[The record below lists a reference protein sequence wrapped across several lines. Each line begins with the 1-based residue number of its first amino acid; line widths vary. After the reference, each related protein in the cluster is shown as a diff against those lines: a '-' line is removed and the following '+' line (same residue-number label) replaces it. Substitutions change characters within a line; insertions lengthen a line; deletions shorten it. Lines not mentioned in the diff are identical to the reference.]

1 MNPENSNDNKAIMS
15 PRAEGIECI
24 KKQVGCI
31 GIIRHFFNDKVFKLM
46 AVIQEKKIF
55 LSNSKKN
62 FLRHIL
68 VGKTLR
74 IYILDK
80 SISIKKSKL

>member
-1 MNPENSNDNKAIMS
+1 MS
-15 PRAEGIECI
+15 PWAEGIECI
-24 KKQVGCI
+24 KKQVGYI

-46 AVIQEKKIF
+46 AVIQEKKIKSF

-62 FLRHIL
+62 FSSHIL

-74 IYILDK
+74 ICILDK
-80 SISIKKSKL
+80 SMSIQEKQAIIVT